1 MKMYQNE
8 RAFRAIQHL
17 LYLVFIFIELNAHK
31 IRLSNDLF
39 VKSINFI

>member
-31 IRLSNDLF
+31 IRLSGDLF